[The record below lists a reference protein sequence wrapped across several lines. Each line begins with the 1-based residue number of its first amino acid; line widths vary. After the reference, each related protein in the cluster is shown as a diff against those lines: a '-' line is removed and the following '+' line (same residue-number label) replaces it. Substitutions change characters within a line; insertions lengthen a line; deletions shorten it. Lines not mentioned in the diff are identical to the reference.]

1 MEKKI
6 EELKSKLRNIDTK
19 EILGWIATR
28 FVTGIAEGEDA
39 SEASDIFNKTNLMS
53 PQKQY
58 LYLAGL
64 LMSTTPSDT
73 VQIQNVAKYEEIEN
87 DLQEITSTYYNGF
100 LPSIDEFSSL
110 NDTEKQ
116 QRLISASAFL
126 SYFDMGDLR
135 YEEQT
140 EQLINELFSQFDD
153 ELLSITGLSI
163 NDYLSFY
170 HYVKMKV
177 QESIDRPRQLMESIF
192 EKMDGEFSEEAYNDF
207 LKSSQDIREPLINSI
222 NGFFSINIAEIYQYF
237 GDRKASTLMDLFTI
251 ERKERD
257 FKYYNDENPFV
268 NQPLCKLGDTIFV
281 AVPTFLL
288 NAIYYKITNLLE
300 NQTGKAAS
308 KYSKKKADRVEEMFL
323 ERFKL
328 IFGDKASYHK
338 TVCEEKGTKEHDLLI
353 EYKDFILIAEI
364 KASKVREPF
373 FNPEKG
379 YKRIYDHFNSDSGIG
394 GGYKQAIILKKLI
407 ESNNSTTL
415 YEQKVK
421 PFSISDVHKKTI
433 LPLVLTLNQFGEI
446 AINTSQLLEKEEHE
460 PYPWT
465 CNLHDF
471 ENIIEIQKYLRKTP
485 DDFIN
490 YIVWRISHH
499 KQFMSF
505 DELEIIEQYYCNP
518 SFVSGI
524 DDDTAIMTMPFG
536 PNLIDE
542 IYFKKHGI
550 TYNMPSDPV
559 DSVNSATM
567 SDASP
572 FLNSAPIIM
581 GASSPFFD
589 PTQIPLIIPPKIGG
603 KKPCPCGSGKRFKR
617 CCKGKGIYD

>member
-1 MEKKI
+1 MENKI

-73 VQIQNVAKYEEIEN
+73 IQIQNVKKYEEIEN
-87 DLQEITSTYYNGF
+87 DLQEITATYYKNF
-100 LPSIDEFSSL
+100 LPPIDEVSSL
-110 NDTEKQ
+110 SDTEKK

-126 SYFDMGDLR
+126 SYFDMSDLR

-140 EQLINELFSQFDD
+140 EQLINELFSRFDD
-153 ELLSITGLSI
+153 ELRSIIGLST
-163 NDYLSFY
+163 NDFLSFY
-170 HYVKMKV
+170 HYVKEKV
-177 QESIDRPRQLMESIF
+177 QESIDKPKQLMESIF
-192 EKMDGEFSEEAYNDF
+192 EKMEGEFSEEAYKNF
-207 LKSSQDIREPLINSI
+207 LKSSQDIRETLINSI
-222 NGFFSINIAEIYQYF
+222 DGFFSINIAEIYQNF
-237 GDRKASTLMDLFTI
+237 EDRKASTLIDLFTI

-288 NAIYYKITNLLE
+288 NAIYNKITNLLE
-300 NQTGKAAS
+300 KQTGKAAS

-323 ERFKL
+323 ERFKI
-328 IFGDKASYHK
+328 IFGDKASYHQ
-338 TVCEEKGTKEHDLLI
+338 TICEEKGTKEHDLLI
-353 EYKDFILIAEI
+353 EYKNFILIAEI

-407 ESNNSTTL
+407 ESNDSTTL

-471 ENIIEIQKYLRKTP
+471 ENIIEIQKYLKKTP

-518 SFVSGI
+518 SFVSEI
-524 DDDTAIMTMPFG
+524 DDKTAIMTTPFG
-536 PNLIDE
+536 PNLIDK
-542 IYFKKHGI
+542 IYFEKHGI
-550 TYNMPSDPV
+550 TYNMPST
-559 DSVNSATM
+559 SMNYVNSITNNGV
-567 SDASP
+567 SP
-572 FLNSAPIIM
+572 FLNSAPIVK
-581 GASSPFFD
+581 GATSPFLD
-589 PTQIPLIIPPKIGG
+589 PTQIPIIIPPKIGG
-603 KKPCPCGSGKRFKR
+603 KHPCPCGSGKRFKR

>member
-1 MEKKI
+1 MNSVFKK
-6 EELKSKLRNIDTK
+6 L
-19 EILGWIATR
+19 
-28 FVTGIAEGEDA
+28 
-39 SEASDIFNKTNLMS
+39 
-53 PQKQY
+53 
-58 LYLAGL
+58 
-64 LMSTTPSDT
+64 
-73 VQIQNVAKYEEIEN
+73 
-87 DLQEITSTYYNGF
+87 
-100 LPSIDEFSSL
+100 
-110 NDTEKQ
+110 
-116 QRLISASAFL
+116 
-126 SYFDMGDLR
+126 
-135 YEEQT
+135 
-140 EQLINELFSQFDD
+140 
-153 ELLSITGLSI
+153 
-163 NDYLSFY
+163 
-170 HYVKMKV
+170 
-177 QESIDRPRQLMESIF
+177 
-192 EKMDGEFSEEAYNDF
+192 DGEFSVEAYNDF

-222 NGFFSINIAEIYQYF
+222 DGFFSIKIADIYQSF
-237 GDRKASTLMDLFTI
+237 GDKKASALIDLFTI

-300 NQTGKAAS
+300 KQTGKVAS

-328 IFGDKASYHK
+328 IFGDNATYHQ

-407 ESNNSTTL
+407 ESNDSTTL
-415 YEQKVK
+415 YEQKIK
-421 PFSISDVHKKTI
+421 PFLISDVHKKTI

-446 AINTSQLLEKEEHE
+446 AINTSQLLEKEGNE
-460 PYPWT
+460 PYPWV

-471 ENIIEIQKYLRKTP
+471 ENIIEIQKYLKKTP

-499 KQFMSF
+499 KQFISF

-518 SFVSGI
+518 SFASEI
-524 DDDTAIMTMPFG
+524 DDDTAIMTTPFG
-536 PNLIDE
+536 PNLIDK
-542 IYFKKHGI
+542 IYFEKHGI
-550 TYNMPSDPV
+550 TYNMPST
-559 DSVNSATM
+559 SMNYVNSITNNGV
-567 SDASP
+567 SP
-572 FLNSAPIIM
+572 FLNSSPIVK
-581 GASSPFFD
+581 GATSPFLD
-589 PTQIPLIIPPKIGG
+589 PTQIPIIIPPKIGG
-603 KKPCPCGSGKRFKR
+603 KHPCPCGSGKRFKR